1 MTRFGCWLLVACA
14 GAACTSMVAAQRV
27 TKQVANDAADAPWTI
42 LKEHAEAT
50 LAGESW
56 VRPDEYQAI
65 SLDTTAMRNRLA
77 AAPLE
82 RTPDYRGKAIVLEL
96 PTPTGEYKF
105 FSVWEAPVMEAAL
118 QAQHPEIRTYVGQG
132 LSNPAETLRM
142 DMTPA
147 GFHAQVLGPDGD
159 WYIDPVTRHDVNNYA
174 SYFKRGLGQARP
186 FQCLTE
192 DAGNEEEV
200 AHGNPG
206 PVFLGGSL
214 REYRLA
220 ITTTGEYSA
229 YHGGTVPLVLAAV
242 TTAVNRVTGV
252 YERDLGVR
260 LNLVAGSTAVFFL
273 NAATDPYTSPGAN
286 TTTLNA
292 EQAQFDTFVGAA
304 NYDVGHLFH
313 RGANN
318 GVAGSI
324 GNVCVVGNKG
334 RGISVVEPPVGDP
347 FSIDYVAH
355 ELGHQFGGRHS
366 FNSCGGGPGDAAA
379 IAHEPGSGSTIMG
392 YAGICGTDDLQPNS
406 DAMFASINIFDQIV
420 PYISTGSGSTCDV
433 LTATG
438 NADPVVNAGP
448 DYTIPSRT
456 PFELKITSSSDP
468 NGDAL
473 TYSWEQ
479 RNGGTAD
486 PLPLADLGDNPIA
499 RVWPATTTSSR
510 VVPRLSNL
518 LNNTL
523 PVGEVLPTTSRTMA
537 WRCVVRDNRAGG
549 GGAGFDDMN
558 LTTVSTAGPFSIT
571 SPASATT
578 WSGGSSQTITWN
590 VASTNAAPINCA
602 NVKVLF
608 SSDGGNTWPTTILAS
623 TPNDGS
629 QAITVPNIA
638 TTQGRIRVEAVG
650 NIFFNI
656 NQGGLI
662 TVSAP
667 APGIDVVSGGT
678 QVITDNTGNGNS
690 NGRIDSGESAIQVF
704 VPLINNGLTTATG
717 VVGTLTSLTP
727 TVTVTTASAPYN
739 NLVGQGAS
747 QVNTSGY
754 VINVSNSHVC
764 GAPINLRLNVA
775 TNQGTP
781 APINFTLSSG
791 TPGGPGTPVRY
802 QYAGASVAIPDN
814 NATGGSAILNISG
827 VANPIADVNFSFDG
841 TSCNAT
847 AGSLTNG
854 LTHSYLGDT
863 VISLISPAGTS
874 VTLSNRRGVGGNNMC
889 NTVFDDSAATSI
901 TTIVASGAPWS
912 GTYRPEGLLSSF
924 NGQNANGNWTCR
936 VVDQAATD
944 TGFIN
949 RFSVYITPQLT
960 PVCEPPLPTGCDGID
975 FNNDG
980 SIFDPLDI
988 DAFLS
993 VFGEGPCIPANAT
1006 CNDIDFNNDGSLFDP
1021 MDIDAFLSVF
1031 SEGPCIR

>member
-1 MTRFGCWLLVACA
+1 MPRSGRWMLVVLA
-14 GAACTSMVAAQRV
+14 GTVCSSFAAAQENSHV
-27 TKQVANDAADAPWTI
+27 KNDAADAPWTV
-42 LKEHAEAT
+42 LKEHAEAA

-65 SLDTTAMRNRLA
+65 SLDTAAMRTRLA

-82 RTPDYRGKAIVLEL
+82 RTADYRARAIVLEL

-105 FSVWEAPVMEAAL
+105 FSVWEAPVMDAAL
-118 QAQHPEIRTYVGQG
+118 QAQHQDIRTYVGQG

-147 GFHAQVLGPDGD
+147 GFHAQILGPDGD

-186 FQCLTE
+186 FQCFTT
-192 DAGNEEEV
+192 DHAGNDDGIGQE
-200 AHGNPG
+200 GG
-206 PVFLGGSL
+206 PVFLGGNL

-220 ITTTGEYSA
+220 ITTTGEYGA
-229 YHGGTVPLVLAAV
+229 FHGGTVPSVLAAV
-242 TTAVNRVTGV
+242 TTVVNRVTGV
-252 YERDLGVR
+252 YERDLGAR
-260 LNLVAGSTAVFFL
+260 LTLVAGSTAVFFV
-273 NAATDPYTSPGAN
+273 NASTDPYTAPGAN

-292 EQAQFDTFVGAA
+292 EQAQFDVFVGSA

-313 RGANN
+313 LGANN
-318 GVAGSI
+318 GVAGAI
-324 GNVCVVGNKG
+324 GNVCIAGSKG
-334 RGISVVEPPVGDP
+334 RGISVVNPPVGDP

-366 FNSCGGGPGDAAA
+366 FNNCGGGPGDAAS
-379 IAHEPGSGSTIMG
+379 IAHEPGSGSTIMA
-392 YAGICGTDDLQPNS
+392 YAGICGSNNLQPNS
-406 DAMFASINIFDQIV
+406 DAMFASINIFDQMI
-420 PYISTGSGSTCDV
+420 PYITSGTGSTCDV
-433 LTATG
+433 VTATG

-448 DYTIPSRT
+448 NYTIPSRT
-456 PFELKITSSSDP
+456 PFELEVASASDP

-486 PLPLADLGDNPIA
+486 ALPSDDLGDNPIA
-499 RVWPATTTSSR
+499 RVWLPTTSSSR
-510 VVPRLSNL
+510 VMPRLSNL

-523 PVGEVLPTTSRTMA
+523 PVGEVLPTTSRTMT

-549 GGAGFDDMN
+549 GGAAFDDMT
-558 LTTVSTAGPFSIT
+558 LTSVATAGPFSVT
-571 SPASATT
+571 SPASATN
-578 WSGGSSQTITWN
+578 WSGGSTQTITWN
-590 VASTNAAPINCA
+590 VAGTTASPINCA
-602 NVKVLF
+602 NVRILF

-662 TVSAP
+662 TVSSP
-667 APGIDVVSGGT
+667 LPGIDVVSGGAQT
-678 QVITDNTGNGNS
+678 FTDTSGNGNS
-690 NGRIDSGESAIQVF
+690 NARIDTGESEIQVF

-727 TVTVTTASAPYN
+727 TVSVTTASAPYN
-739 NLVGQGAS
+739 NLAALGAA
-747 QVNTSGY
+747 QTNTSGY
-754 VINVSNSHVC
+754 VISVSNAHVC
-764 GAPINLRLNVA
+764 GAPISLRLNVA

-781 APINFTLSSG
+781 APINFTLTSG

-802 QYAGASVAIPDN
+802 QFTGPSVTIPDN
-814 NATGGSAILNISG
+814 NPTGGSAVLAISG
-827 VANPIADVNFSFDG
+827 AATTIMDVNFSFDG
-841 TSCNAT
+841 TACNT
-847 AGSLTNG
+847 TIGSLTNG

-863 VISLISPAGTS
+863 VISLISPAGTT
-874 VTLSNRRGVGGNNMC
+874 VVLSNRRGGGGNNMC
-889 NTVFDDSAATSI
+889 NTLFDDSAINPI
-901 TTIVASGAPWS
+901 TGIVSGGAPWS
-912 GTYRPEGLLSSF
+912 NSYRPEGLLSAF

-936 VVDQAATD
+936 VVDQASTD
-944 TGFIN
+944 AGFIN
-949 RFSVYITPQLT
+949 RYSIYITPQLT
-960 PVCEPPLPTGCDGID
+960 PTCQPPLPTGCDNID

-980 SIFDPLDI
+980 SIFDPMDI

-993 VFGEGPCIPANAT
+993 VYGEGPCIPATAT
-1006 CNDIDFNNDGSLFDP
+1006 CNDIDFNNDGSIFDP
-1021 MDIDAFLSVF
+1021 MDIDAFLSVYG
-1031 SEGPCIR
+1031 EGPCIR